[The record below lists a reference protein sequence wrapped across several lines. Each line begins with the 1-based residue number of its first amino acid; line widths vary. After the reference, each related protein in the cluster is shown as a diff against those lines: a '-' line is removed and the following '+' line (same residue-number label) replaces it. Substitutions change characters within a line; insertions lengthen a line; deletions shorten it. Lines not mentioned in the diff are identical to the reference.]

1 MHPQRTLLLAVT
13 GMSPAVITET
23 LYGIDRKGEEW
34 PKEIQVITTS
44 VGKDKIYKGLITDN
58 HLANLCNELKKPL
71 IAFTE
76 AHILVVPDAE
86 GDAVEDA
93 RSLEDHEALANFI
106 MTTVRDATA
115 DESTRIHAS
124 IAGGRKTMT
133 FYLGYAMSL
142 FGRHFDKLS
151 HVLVTD
157 GYEQCPDFYYP
168 TRDSLMLQTY
178 SKKELD
184 AKDAEVTLADIPFI
198 RQRSL
203 IPDLI
208 KQVEKKINFRSLVDL
223 INLGEQPEAIALH
236 VYPKQQQ
243 IIIKN
248 RYTRE
253 TLTSITIKNILHWA
267 LYLLILEDTLKEPE
281 DRDEYKAP
289 TAKGAEKLKPS
300 EIRDDVFGLSL
311 LLKVNELLET
321 PLAGGNFEEIIAS
334 FTNDFDTNS
343 SFEAGFKRIA
353 NTLAETGFTLSSF
366 NTYLYAIK
374 KDIAAELSSNL
385 AGYLFPQQISQAL
398 ADEELLALKEESKNT
413 KLRGENASRQKT
425 ASGKKGGQYYI
436 VDLPEP
442 HKQIFIHT
450 EAN

>member
-1 MHPQRTLLLAVT
+1 MHPQRSILLAVT

-106 MTTVRDATA
+106 MTTVRDFTA

-248 RYTRE
+248 RYTKE
-253 TLTSITIKNILHWA
+253 ALASVTIKNILHWA
-267 LYLLILEDTLKEPE
+267 LYLLILEDTLKAPDE
-281 DRDEYKAP
+281 RDEYKAP
-289 TAKGAEKLKPS
+289 PAKE
-300 EIRDDVFGLSL
+300 RDDIFGLTL
-311 LLKVNELLET
+311 LLKLNNLIDTPAEGDNFDEMINSLVNRFELSSSVT
-321 PLAGGNFEEIIAS
+321 AGVRRAA
-334 FTNDFDTNS
+334 NS
-343 SFEAGFKRIA
+343 
-353 NTLAETGFTLSSF
+353 LAETGFTRSSF
-366 NTYLYAIK
+366 NTYLNTIK
-374 KDIAAELSSNL
+374 KDIATELSSNL

-398 ADEELLALKEESKNT
+398 ADEELLALKEESKST
-413 KLRGENASRQKT
+413 KLQGENTSRQKT

-436 VDLPEP
+436 VDLPKP

-450 EAN
+450 EAS

>member
-71 IAFTE
+71 ISFTE

-157 GYEQCPDFYYP
+157 GYEQCSDFYYP

-178 SKKELD
+178 NKKELD

-243 IIIKN
+243 IIIKD
-248 RYTRE
+248 RYTKE
-253 TLTSITIKNILHWA
+253 PLASVTIKNILHWA
-267 LYLLILEDTLKEPE
+267 LYLLILEDTLKAPDE
-281 DRDEYKAP
+281 RDEYKAP
-289 TAKGAEKLKPS
+289 PVKE
-300 EIRDDVFGLSL
+300 RDDIFGLTL
-311 LLKVNELLET
+311 LLKLNNLIDTPAEGDNFDEMINSVVNHFELSSSVT
-321 PLAGGNFEEIIAS
+321 AGVRRAA
-334 FTNDFDTNS
+334 NS
-343 SFEAGFKRIA
+343 
-353 NTLAETGFTLSSF
+353 LAETGFTRSSF
-366 NTYLYAIK
+366 NTYLNTIK

-398 ADEELLALKEESKNT
+398 ADEELLALKEESKST
-413 KLRGENASRQKT
+413 KLQGENTSRQKT

-436 VDLPEP
+436 VDLPKP

-450 EAN
+450 EAS